1 MSVKETVKHLLSE
14 KNPAAIR
21 RRKKMR
27 EALTNTTPTFLCPN
41 CIGGILFHD
50 LGLQFRSPTVNL
62 MMFQTD
68 FVKFVLNMDDYLAQE
83 LSFFKHPEYDFPCAQ
98 LGDITLHFTH
108 YHTEE
113 EAAKK
118 WAERSA
124 RIDRDNL
131 FVFLEERDGLT
142 REEMLQLGSVHA
154 RGLVVFTA
162 NPYSDIPYTVQ
173 IPKYASDGEVG
184 DILAKSYWDDSREYE
199 RYFDFVKWFNESG
212 TESDFDISPYIKGP
226 HK

>member
-1 MSVKETVKHLLSE
+1 MQD
-14 KNPAAIR
+14 
-21 RRKKMR
+21 
-27 EALTNTTPTFLCPN
+27 ALINTAPTFLCPN

-62 MMFQTD
+62 MIFQTD
-68 FVKFVLNMDDYLAQE
+68 FVKFVLHMDDYLAQK
-83 LSFFKHPEYDFPCAQ
+83 LSFFKHPKYDFPCAQ

-113 EAAKK
+113 EAAQK

-124 RIDRDNL
+124 RIDRDSL

-142 REEMLQLGSVHA
+142 REDILRLGSIHA

-162 NPYSDIPYTVQ
+162 NAYPDIPYALL
-173 IPKYASDGEVG
+173 IPKYAADGEVG
-184 DILAKSYWDDSREYE
+184 NILAKSYWDDSHEYE
-199 RYFDFVKWFNESG
+199 KYFDFVKWFNDADG
-212 TESDFDISPYIKGP
+212 DFDISPFIK
-226 HK
+226 

>member
-1 MSVKETVKHLLSE
+1 MNIKETVKHLLSE
-14 KNPAAIR
+14 KNPVAIR

-27 EALTNTTPTFLCPN
+27 GRLVNTTPTFLCPN
-41 CIGGILFHD
+41 CSGGILFHD

-62 MMFQTD
+62 MMLQTD
-68 FVKFVLNMDDYLAQE
+68 FAKFVLDLDHYLAEE
-83 LSFFKHPEYDFPCAQ
+83 LVFFKHPEYECPCAR

-113 EAAKK
+113 EAARK

-142 REEMLQLGSVHA
+142 REDILRLGSIHA

-162 NPYSDIPYTVQ
+162 NAYPDIPYTLQ

-184 DILAKSYWDDSREYE
+184 NILAKSHLDDSREYE
-199 RYFDFVKWFNESG
+199 RYFDFVKWFNEANNNG
-212 TESDFDISPYIKGP
+212 YPVENYRKEI
-226 HK
+226 

>member
-1 MSVKETVKHLLSE
+1 MVLNEKETIKHLLSE
-14 KNPAAIR
+14 KNPVAIR

-68 FVKFVLNMDDYLAQE
+68 FVKFVLNMDYYLAKK
-83 LSFFKHPEYDFPCAQ
+83 LVFFKHPEYDFPCAR

-108 YHTEE
+108 YHSEE
-113 EAAKK
+113 EATQK
-118 WAERSA
+118 WLERSA
-124 RIDRDNL
+124 RISRDNL
-131 FVFLEERDGLT
+131 FIFLEERDGLT
-142 REEMLQLGSVHA
+142 REDILRLGSIHA

-162 NPYSDIPYTVQ
+162 NAYPDVPYALQ
-173 IPKYASDGEVG
+173 IQKYASGGEIG
-184 DILAKSYWDDSREYE
+184 NILKKSYWDDSREYE
-199 RYFDFVKWFNESG
+199 KYFDFVRWFNEANG
-212 TESDFDISPYIKGP
+212 NFDVTPFMIGMR
-226 HK
+226 

>member
-68 FVKFVLNMDDYLAQE
+68 FVKFVLNMDDYLAKE

-98 LGDITLHFTH
+98 
-108 YHTEE
+108 
-113 EAAKK
+113 
-118 WAERSA
+118 
-124 RIDRDNL
+124 
-131 FVFLEERDGLT
+131 
-142 REEMLQLGSVHA
+142 
-154 RGLVVFTA
+154 
-162 NPYSDIPYTVQ
+162 
-173 IPKYASDGEVG
+173 
-184 DILAKSYWDDSREYE
+184 
-199 RYFDFVKWFNESG
+199 
-212 TESDFDISPYIKGP
+212 
-226 HK
+226 

>member
-1 MSVKETVKHLLSE
+1 MSVKEIIKHLLSE
-14 KNPAAIR
+14 KNPFAIR

-62 MMFQTD
+62 MMLQTD
-68 FVKFVLNMDDYLAQE
+68 FVKFVLNLDYYLTQK
-83 LSFFKHPEYDFPCAQ
+83 LVFFKHPEYDFSCAH
-98 LGDITLHFTH
+98 LVDITLHLTL

-113 EAAKK
+113 ETAIK

-131 FVFLEERDGLT
+131 FVFL
-142 REEMLQLGSVHA
+142 
-154 RGLVVFTA
+154 
-162 NPYSDIPYTVQ
+162 
-173 IPKYASDGEVG
+173 
-184 DILAKSYWDDSREYE
+184 
-199 RYFDFVKWFNESG
+199 
-212 TESDFDISPYIKGP
+212 
-226 HK
+226 

>member
-1 MSVKETVKHLLSE
+1 MRAKETMKHLLSD

-21 RRKKMR
+21 RRKNMR
-27 EALTNTTPTFLCPN
+27 AALTNTTPTFLCPN

-50 LGLQFRSPTVNL
+50 LGLQFQSPTVNL

-68 FVKFVLNMDDYLAQE
+68 FAKFVLNLDHYLAQE
-83 LSFFKHPEYDFPCAQ
+83 LAFFQHPDYSFPCAR
-98 LGDITLHFTH
+98 LGDITIHFTH

-113 EAAKK
+113 EAAQK

-142 REEMLQLGSVHA
+142 REDMLQLGRIHA
-154 RGLVVFTA
+154 RGLVIFTA
-162 NPYSDIPYTVQ
+162 NAYPDIPYALQ

-184 DILAKSYWDDSREYE
+184 NVLAKSYLDDSREYE
-199 RYFDFVKWFNESG
+199 KYFDFVKWFNEG
-212 TESDFDISPYIKGP
+212 NGAFDCSPFVK
-226 HK
+226 

>member
-1 MSVKETVKHLLSE
+1 MRAKDTFKHLLSG
-14 KNPAAIR
+14 KNPVAIH

-27 EALTNTTPTFLCPN
+27 KALTNTTPTFLCPN

-62 MMFQTD
+62 MMLQTD
-68 FVKFVLNMDDYLAQE
+68 FAKFVLNMDDYLTQKLA
-83 LSFFKHPEYDFPCAQ
+83 FFKHPEYDFPCAH

-113 EAAKK
+113 EAAQK
-118 WAERSA
+118 WVERSA

-142 REEMLQLGSVHA
+142 REDMLRLGSIHA

-162 NPYSDIPYTVQ
+162 NAYPDIPYALQ

-184 DILAKSYWDDSREYE
+184 NILSKSHWDDSREYE
-199 RYFDFVKWFNESG
+199 KYFDFVRWFNQAG
-212 TESDFDISPYIKGP
+212 CESDFDISPYMKEQ

>member
-1 MSVKETVKHLLSE
+1 MNIKETVKQLLSE
-14 KNPAAIR
+14 KNPVAIR

-62 MMFQTD
+62 MIFQTD
-68 FVKFVLNMDDYLAQE
+68 FVKFVLHMEDYLAQK
-83 LSFFKHPEYDFPCAQ
+83 LSFFKHPEYDFPCAR
-98 LGDITLHFTH
+98 LGEITLHFTH

-113 EAAKK
+113 EAAQK
-118 WAERSA
+118 WAERTA

-142 REEMLQLGSVHA
+142 RKEMLRLGSIHA
-154 RGLVVFTA
+154 RGLVIFTA
-162 NPYSDIPYTVQ
+162 NAYPDIPYALQ
-173 IPKYASDGEVG
+173 ISKYALDGEVG
-184 DILAKSYWDDSREYE
+184 NILAKSYWNDGHEYE
-199 RYFDFVKWFNESG
+199 KYFDFVKWFNEANG
-212 TESDFDISPYIKGP
+212 NFDISPFVK
-226 HK
+226 

>member
-1 MSVKETVKHLLSE
+1 MDAKEVVKHLLSE
-14 KNPAAIR
+14 KNPIACR
-21 RRKKMR
+21 RRKIMR

-50 LGLQFRSPTVNL
+50 LGIQFRSPTVNL
-62 MMFQTD
+62 MILQTD
-68 FVKFVLNMDDYLAQE
+68 FVKFVLDMDDYLAQK

-98 LGDITLHFTH
+98 LRDITLHFTH

-113 EAAKK
+113 EAAQK

-142 REEMLQLGSVHA
+142 REDILRLGSIHA

-162 NPYSDIPYTVQ
+162 NAYPDIPYALQ
-173 IPKYASDGEVG
+173 IPKYAADGEVG
-184 DILAKSYWDDSREYE
+184 NILAKSYWDDSHEYE
-199 RYFDFVKWFNESG
+199 KYFDFVKWFNEANG
-212 TESDFDISPYIKGP
+212 EYDISPFVK
-226 HK
+226 

>member
-1 MSVKETVKHLLSE
+1 MRAKETIKHLLSD

-21 RRKKMR
+21 RRKNMR
-27 EALTNTTPTFLCPN
+27 AALTNTTPTFLCPN

-50 LGLQFRSPTVNL
+50 LGLQFQSPTVNL

-68 FVKFVLNMDDYLAQE
+68 FAKFVLNMEHYLAQE
-83 LSFFKHPEYDFPCAQ
+83 LAFFQHPDYTFPCAR
-98 LGDITLHFTH
+98 LGDITIHFTH

-113 EAAKK
+113 EAAQK

-142 REEMLQLGSVHA
+142 REDMLRLGQIHA
-154 RGLVVFTA
+154 RGLVIFTA
-162 NPYSDIPYTVQ
+162 NAYPDIPYALQ

-184 DILAKSYWDDSREYE
+184 NVLAKSYWNDSREYE
-199 RYFDFVKWFNESG
+199 HYFDFVKWFNEG
-212 TESDFDISPYIKGP
+212 DGAFDCSPFAK
-226 HK
+226 

>member
-14 KNPAAIR
+14 KNPVAIR

-68 FVKFVLNMDDYLAQE
+68 FVKFVLHMDDYLAQE

-113 EAAKK
+113 EAAQK

-131 FVFLEERDGLT
+131 FIFLEERDGLT
-142 REEMLQLGSVHA
+142 REEMLQLGSTRA

-162 NPYSDIPYTVQ
+162 NAYPDIPYALQ
-173 IPKYASDGEVG
+173 ISKYASDGEVG
-184 DILAKSYWDDSREYE
+184 NILAKSYWDDSHEYE
-199 RYFDFVKWFNESG
+199 KYFDFVKWFNEADG
-212 TESDFDISPYIKGP
+212 NFDISPFVK
-226 HK
+226 

>member
-1 MSVKETVKHLLSE
+1 MILSVKETVKHLLSE
-14 KNPAAIR
+14 KNPVAIR

-68 FVKFVLNMDDYLAQE
+68 FVKFVLHMDDYLAQE

-113 EAAKK
+113 EAAQK

-131 FVFLEERDGLT
+131 FIFLEERDGLT
-142 REEMLQLGSVHA
+142 REEMLQLGSIRA

-162 NPYSDIPYTVQ
+162 NAYPDIPYALQ
-173 IPKYASDGEVG
+173 IPKYAADGEVG
-184 DILAKSYWDDSREYE
+184 NILAKSYWDDSREYE
-199 RYFDFVKWFNESG
+199 KYFDFVKWFNEADANAYPI
-212 TESDFDISPYIKGP
+212 TNFRK
-226 HK
+226 